1 MYNVRANHR
10 RVTYMLK
17 SRIVQ
22 KVFQRLVKANDFV
35 KELSKKTE
43 IAYPLLLFDMV
54 FSRLCHVELDEY
66 AKYRFYEK
74 SYSARDQFITE
85 HRRWKLDKKFN
96 HDITL
101 MRDKPA
107 HYRLLSGL
115 LGRQWLYTPD
125 ASDQQIEEFL
135 KTHQQIIVKPG
146 SSWGGIGV
154 QKVLNSEV
162 ADIKT
167 FCESAR
173 KNCFLLEEVI
183 KQHPDLSS
191 LNPTSVNT
199 LRVHTVMDKAGV
211 PHILCAALR
220 MGKGKSI
227 NDNFES
233 GGLGVQIDL
242 DSGIVFTLAVGKD
255 LQTVIK
261 HPTSGVVLPGFQIPH
276 WEAAKEMALCASNKV
291 SPTISRWI
299 GWDIAI
305 AEKGPLVIEGNT
317 APGINTVQV
326 PSQKGLYHLLK
337 SYL

>member
-1 MYNVRANHR
+1 
-10 RVTYMLK
+10 MLK
-17 SRIVQ
+17 SGIVQ
-22 KVFQRLVKANDFV
+22 KVFQRLIKANDFIR
-35 KELSKKTE
+35 ELSKKTG
-43 IAYPLLLFDMV
+43 IAYPLLLFDMAL
-54 FSRLCHVELDEY
+54 SRLAHVDMDEY
-66 AKYRFYEK
+66 VKFRFYEK

-85 HRRWKLDKKFN
+85 RRCWKLDRKFN

-107 HYRLLSGL
+107 HYRLLSNL
-115 LGRQWLYTPD
+115 LGRQWLYAPD

-135 KTHQQIIVKPG
+135 RTHQQIIVKPG

-154 QKVLNSEV
+154 HKVLSSDV

-173 KNCFLLEEVI
+173 KDCFLLEEII

-191 LNPTSVNT
+191 LNPASVNT
-199 LRVHTVMDKAGV
+199 LRVHTVLDRAGM

-220 MGKGKSI
+220 IGRGESV

-242 DSGIVFTLAVGKD
+242 DSGIVLTPAVGKD
-255 LQTVIK
+255 LLAFIK

-276 WEAAKEMALCASNKV
+276 WEAAKEMAVAAAKRV

-305 AEKGPLVIEGNT
+305 TEKEPLVIEGNT